1 MVFRREH
8 MLRTR
13 ETLLFFFFFKQNKDF
28 QMLVYCLEQDQEN
41 EI

>member
-13 ETLLFFFFFKQNKDF
+13 ETLHFFFFKQNKDF